1 MHIDFNALA
10 YLAGQYKTENR
21 MSLLKNAGKG
31 DPAQGEKN
39 LKAEGWFSGASL
51 RPDGAALLEVL
62 AAPERSG
69 RVAIREG
76 NALIEKLGYKKG
88 ESYVLAEHTEGGFEV
103 SRSESL
109 QSVLMALSQVTGM
122 SRVVAY
128 DLELELSSEDAL
140 IYLGLVDLYRKSA
153 MLGLWSVPVP
163 DVNVEALA
171 AHLAGPV
178 AGSLVAMVK
187 DRRDFEAALKPA
199 ELKAQLES
207 GLGLGLA
214 PDEKAA
220 GVVKMLEGGHLR
232 LTGDHGRFAMEFLVP
247 RAVTT
252 LEVFNQVG
260 DKLAG
265 SEAMVVSAGLNEHLL
280 IKFGGGQCALSL
292 ISGSYLLKLI
302 ENVLK
307 APALEV

>member
-31 DPAQGEKN
+31 DPAEGEKL
-39 LKAEGWFSGASL
+39 LKAEGWFSGDSL
-51 RPDGAALLEVL
+51 RPDGEALLEVL

-76 NALIEKLGYKKG
+76 NVLIEKLGYKKG
-88 ESYVLAEHTEGGFEV
+88 ESYVLAEHTESGFEV

-109 QSVLMALSQVTGM
+109 QPVLMALSQVTGM

-140 IYLGLVDLYRKSA
+140 IYLGLVDLYRKTA

-171 AHLAGPV
+171 AHLAAPV

-187 DRRDFEAALKPA
+187 DRRDFEVTLKPA
-199 ELKAQLES
+199 DLKARLVS
-207 GLGLGLA
+207 GLGAASEATSGL
-214 PDEKAA
+214 
-220 GVVKMLEGGHLR
+220 VKMLDSGDLR
-232 LTGDHGRFAMEFLVP
+232 LAGDHGKFAMEFLVP

>member
-10 YLAGQYKTENR
+10 YLAGKYKTENR
-21 MSLLKNAGKG
+21 MSLLGNTGKG
-31 DPAQGEKN
+31 DPVEGEKT
-39 LKAEGWFSGASL
+39 LKAEGWFSGAAL
-51 RPDGAALLEVL
+51 REEGAALLEVL

-88 ESYVLAEHTEGGFEV
+88 DDYVLVEHTQGGFEV
-103 SRSESL
+103 SRPESL

-128 DLELELSSEDAL
+128 DLELELASEDTL
-140 IYLGLVDLYRKSA
+140 IYLGLLDLYRKTA

-171 AHLAGPV
+171 AHLAAPV

-187 DRRDFEAALKPA
+187 DRRDFEASLSPA
-199 ELKAQLES
+199 EIKTRLE
-207 GLGLGLA
+207 A
-214 PDEKAA
+214 VE
-220 GVVKMLEGGHLR
+220 VVKMLDSGDLR
-232 LTGDHGRFAMEFLVP
+232 LAGDHGRFAMEFLVP

-252 LEVFNQVG
+252 LEVYNQVG